1 MCMAGPCVRVLLA
14 QESSIRVSA
23 AKLVR
28 IDLYNIIGKLNLNS
42 FDQST
47 FTRAGL
53 SRQNDGS
60 RHRLA
65 CDLVQTRFRKDDIL
79 EAGSMF
85 LWT

>member
-42 FDQST
+42 GDQST

-53 SRQNDGS
+53 PRQNDGS